1 MVFPAVWRMSKDI
14 IMEDKKKNRVR
25 SLVDAIIITTVSTVV
40 ASMIAGIA
48 LIIYQQVNSATQSLN
63 AQQHILE
70 NLRKDVIATQ
80 ELLTKE
86 IAPMKTK
93 LQKLENQKSY
103 TIDDI
108 HKAEEILEG
117 KFKEEARTSQQQ
129 IQQGP

>member
-1 MVFPAVWRMSKDI
+1 MSKDI
-14 IMEDKKKNRVR
+14 TMEDKKKNRVR

-70 NLRKDVIATQ
+70 NLQKDVIATQ

>member
-1 MVFPAVWRMSKDI
+1 M
-14 IMEDKKKNRVR
+14 MEDKKKNRVR

-70 NLRKDVIATQ
+70 HLQKDVTTTQ
-80 ELLTKE
+80 ELLIEE
-86 IAPMKTK
+86 IAPMKAK
-93 LQKLENQKSY
+93 LQKLESQKPY

-108 HKAEEILEG
+108 HKAEETLEG

-129 IQQGP
+129 IQQGPQ

>member
-1 MVFPAVWRMSKDI
+1 MSKDI
-14 IMEDKKKNRVR
+14 TMEDKKKNRVR

-70 NLRKDVIATQ
+70 NLQKDVIATQ
-80 ELLTKE
+80 ELPTKE